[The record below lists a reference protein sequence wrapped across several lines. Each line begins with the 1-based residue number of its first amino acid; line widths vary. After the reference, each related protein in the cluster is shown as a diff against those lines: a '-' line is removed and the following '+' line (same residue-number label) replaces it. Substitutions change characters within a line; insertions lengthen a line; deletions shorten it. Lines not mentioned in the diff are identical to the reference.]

1 VAAGYHRL
9 AGKYRDLEAKVK
21 AMEKSC
27 AARVAD
33 IEKKMAK
40 EVEDY
45 KFYHLKFRRSLRA
58 LHEILVSSLGEI
70 GARCLMF
77 PPKSAPNEDFFSWF
91 EDEVKS
97 LSGVFRQLNDN
108 FVVLAIEGVLNMLR
122 SSGCRDLSALYQ
134 LVNSSDASVV
144 EDVPAEVQKLADRLV
159 SRW

>member
-1 VAAGYHRL
+1 
-9 AGKYRDLEAKVK
+9 
-21 AMEKSC
+21 
-27 AARVAD
+27 
-33 IEKKMAK
+33 
-40 EVEDY
+40 
-45 KFYHLKFRRSLRA
+45 
-58 LHEILVSSLGEI
+58 
-70 GARCLMF
+70 
-77 PPKSAPNEDFFSWF
+77 
-91 EDEVKS
+91 VKS